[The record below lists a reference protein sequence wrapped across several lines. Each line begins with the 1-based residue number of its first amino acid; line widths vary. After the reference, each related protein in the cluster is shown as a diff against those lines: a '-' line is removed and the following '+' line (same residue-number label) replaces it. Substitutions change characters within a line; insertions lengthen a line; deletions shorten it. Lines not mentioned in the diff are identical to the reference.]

1 MEAWMSTNGQAQD
14 EISWL
19 VAQAKEIE
27 RLGDTVLRA
36 AEGRRDLPAPL
47 GEALKQIADLAGACE
62 EIVADS
68 PAEGLGQAALEAL
81 ATALGAIRGGID
93 SLVVFQALEGT
104 SYETR
109 TVAND

>member
-1 MEAWMSTNGQAQD
+1 MSTNGQAQD
-14 EISWL
+14 EIAGL
-19 VAQAKEIE
+19 VEQANEIAK
-27 RLGDTVLRA
+27 LGETIFRA

-47 GEALKQIADLAGACE
+47 GETLKQIADLAGVCE
-62 EIVADS
+62 ELVADHTTV
-68 PAEGLGQAALEAL
+68 GLAKETLEAL

-93 SLVVFQALEGT
+93 SLVVYQALEGT